1 MSISGGTL
9 VVRSRRR
16 MEYRRWARNEGA
28 DATTASFLTTS
39 FCRCSGSL
47 SQTFIYDS
55 LNRLTAAT
63 QSETANAQNQIT
75 LISGSATPTCDA
87 NGNMT
92 SDQNG
97 NTYVFDAWNW
107 LVEVKNAAGTVIAP
121 VRQDSA
127 DDSILRP
134 GYGRSYHLT
143 ASVTSTSANL

>member
-1 MSISGGTL
+1 MVAINEIPLPTFGNGGRRGRVPACAVGGGRTSG
-9 VVRSRRR
+9 
-16 MEYRRWARNEGA
+16 
-28 DATTASFLTTS
+28 TT
-39 FCRCSGSL
+39 
-47 SQTFIYDS
+47 
-55 LNRLTAAT
+55 T

-75 LISGSATPTCDA
+75 SISGSATPTYDA
-87 NGNMT
+87 NGNMI

-97 NTYVFDAWNW
+97 NTYVYDAWNR